1 MKISCEEWDGIFGL
15 LVVLRREWNSS
26 QGNFLQKID
35 VAYLAGLS
43 EFESIFDSTDDT
55 STDMKKTRSYQYVD
69 YYCN

>member
-43 EFESIFDSTDDT
+43 EFESIFDSNDNT